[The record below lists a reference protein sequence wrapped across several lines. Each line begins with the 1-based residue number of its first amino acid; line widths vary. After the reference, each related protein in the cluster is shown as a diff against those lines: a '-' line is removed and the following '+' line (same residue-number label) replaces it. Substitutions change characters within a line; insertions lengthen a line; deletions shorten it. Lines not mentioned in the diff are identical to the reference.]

1 MMLQPQLHHFFCL
14 YFKLVTNIRKM
25 AKQAFC
31 NELLKVFTFLGWQ
44 KKKINKQTR
53 NRIMFV
59 SSRLLTN
66 TCAERKKD
74 GPLT

>member
-44 KKKINKQTR
+44 KKNK
-53 NRIMFV
+53 
-59 SSRLLTN
+59 
-66 TCAERKKD
+66 
-74 GPLT
+74 